1 MQKTKKI
8 KNITLLGS
16 TGSIGRNALDV
27 IRKFPKRFRIIGLSA
42 NKQIE
47 LLAKQIKEFQP
58 KQVCITNPQDIE
70 RLKSLLSEPLPIILT
85 GEEGLLELADN
96 KGNDILLNALVGAVG
111 LKPTLKA
118 IRNGKDIA
126 LANKETLVMAGEL
139 IMQEVH
145 KYNIQLL
152 PIDSEHSAIWQC
164 LQGHSKSEIKRII
177 LTASGGSFR
186 NWTKERLEKATL
198 KDALKHP
205 TWNMGAKITID
216 SATLMNK
223 GLEIIEAHWL
233 FDIPLEKIDVI
244 IHPQSII
251 HSLVEFND
259 GSILAQL
266 SVPDMR
272 IPIQYALTY
281 PEHLN
286 ANFVKNDFFNIANL
300 TFEEPNYNLFT

>member
-1 MQKTKKI
+1 
-8 KNITLLGS
+8 
-16 TGSIGRNALDV
+16 
-27 IRKFPKRFRIIGLSA
+27 
-42 NKQIE
+42 
-47 LLAKQIKEFQP
+47 
-58 KQVCITNPQDIE
+58 
-70 RLKSLLSEPLPIILT
+70 
-85 GEEGLLELADN
+85 
-96 KGNDILLNALVGAVG
+96 
-111 LKPTLKA
+111 
-118 IRNGKDIA
+118 
-126 LANKETLVMAGEL
+126 MAGEL

-145 KYNIQLL
+145 KYNVQLL

-186 NWTKERLEKATL
+186 NWTKTQLEKANL

-233 FDIPLEKIDVI
+233 FNIPLEKIDVI

-286 ANFVKNDFFNIANL
+286 ANFVKNDFFSIANL
-300 TFEEPNYNLFT
+300 TFEKPNYALFPSIRLAYDAIKEGGTTPAVLNAANEIVVKAFLEEKIGFMQIPKLISKTISAHNNITNPNLEQILAADKWSREYTKNLIDF